1 MSTRAL
7 YIGLMSGTSVDAVDA
22 VLVDLASPALSL
34 VAAHS
39 HPIADELRGAILKL
53 CSGDAAGLPA
63 LGETHIALGE
73 VFADASL
80 SLLKLADI
88 AAEEVVAIGSHGQTI
103 WHEPNGDKPFTLQI
117 GDANTLAELTR
128 ITTVSDF
135 RSRDMAAGGQGAPLA
150 PLLHQHLFTS
160 ARTSRAII
168 NIGGI
173 SNITFLNP
181 ATPPFAFDSGPGNVL
196 MDGWIAQHR
205 GRKFDE
211 NGSWASEGV
220 VHRALLAKLQQDAY
234 FSKGR
239 PKSTGRE
246 LFNSAW
252 LETKLESLDEAVEPV
267 DVQATLAQLTIQSLV
282 KALHEHGDPVE
293 IYVCGGGAHNRT
305 LMEGLANALP
315 TRTVGT
321 TEALGMHPDWVE
333 AIAFAWLAKQTLDG
347 RAMDTSGFTGARTPV
362 VLGAIYQR

>member
-22 VLVDLASPALSL
+22 VLVDLASPAPSL
-34 VAAHS
+34 VTALS
-39 HPIADELRGAILKL
+39 HPIADELRSEILKL
-53 CSGDAAGLPA
+53 CSGDVAGLTA

-73 VFADASL
+73 VFAQASL

-117 GDANTLAELTR
+117 GDANTLAELTG

-173 SNITFLNP
+173 SNITF
-181 ATPPFAFDSGPGNVL
+181 
-196 MDGWIAQHR
+196 
-205 GRKFDE
+205 
-211 NGSWASEGV
+211 
-220 VHRALLAKLQQDAY
+220 
-234 FSKGR
+234 
-239 PKSTGRE
+239 
-246 LFNSAW
+246 
-252 LETKLESLDEAVEPV
+252 
-267 DVQATLAQLTIQSLV
+267 
-282 KALHEHGDPVE
+282 
-293 IYVCGGGAHNRT
+293 
-305 LMEGLANALP
+305 
-315 TRTVGT
+315 
-321 TEALGMHPDWVE
+321 
-333 AIAFAWLAKQTLDG
+333 
-347 RAMDTSGFTGARTPV
+347 
-362 VLGAIYQR
+362 

>member
-1 MSTRAL
+1 MSSRAL
-7 YIGLMSGTSVDAVDA
+7 YIGLMSGTSLDAIDV
-22 VLVDLASPALSL
+22 VLVDLASPAPSL
-34 VAAHS
+34 IATHS
-39 HPIADELRGAILKL
+39 HPIADDLRGAILKL
-53 CSGDAAGLPA
+53 CTGDVPSLPA

-73 VFADASL
+73 LFAEASL
-80 SLLKLADI
+80 RLLELAGI
-88 AAEEVVAIGSHGQTI
+88 AAEEVLAIGSHGQTI
-103 WHEPNGDKPFTLQI
+103 WHQPHGGKPFTLQI
-117 GDANTLAELTR
+117 GDANTLAELTG

-150 PLLHQHLFTS
+150 PLLHQHQFAS
-160 ARTSRAII
+160 ALTSRAII

-173 SNITFLNP
+173 SNITFLIP
-181 ATPPFAFDSGPGNVL
+181 ATPAFAFDSGPGNVL

-211 NGSWASEGV
+211 NGSWAREGV
-220 VHRALLAKLQQDAY
+220 VHRALLAKLQQEAF
-234 FSKGR
+234 FSKGP

-252 LETKLESLDEAVEPV
+252 LATKLESLDEPVAPV

-282 KALHEHGDPVE
+282 NALHEHGDPEE

-305 LMEGLANALP
+305 LMDGLTNALA
-315 TRTVGT
+315 TRTVST
-321 TEALGMHPDWVE
+321 TEALGIHPDWVE
-333 AIAFAWLAKQTLDG
+333 SIAFAWIAKQTLDG
-347 RAMDTSGFTGARTPV
+347 RAMETSGFTGARAPV

>member
-7 YIGLMSGTSVDAVDA
+7 YIGLMSGTSLDAVDV
-22 VLVDLASPALSL
+22 VLVDLASPAPSL
-34 VAAHS
+34 IATHS
-39 HPIADELRGAILKL
+39 HPIADDLRGAILKL
-53 CSGDAAGLPA
+53 CSGDVASMPA
-63 LGETHIALGE
+63 IGETHIALGKL
-73 VFADASL
+73 FAEASL
-80 SLLKLADI
+80 RLLKLADI
-88 AAEEVVAIGSHGQTI
+88 VAEEVLAIGSHGQTI
-103 WHEPNGDKPFTLQI
+103 WHQPYGDKPFTLQI
-117 GDANTLAELTR
+117 GDANTLAELTG

-150 PLLHQHLFTS
+150 PLLHQHQSTS
-160 ARTSRAII
+160 ALTSRAII

-181 ATPPFAFDSGPGNVL
+181 ATPAFAFDSGPGNVL

-211 NGSWASEGV
+211 NGSWAREGV
-220 VHRALLAKLQQDAY
+220 VHRALLAKLQQEAY
-234 FSKGR
+234 FSKAP

-252 LETKLESLDEAVEPV
+252 LETKLESLDEPVATV

-282 KALHEHGDPVE
+282 NALHEHGDPEE

-305 LMEGLANALP
+305 LMEGLTNALP
-315 TRTVGT
+315 SRTVST
-321 TEALGMHPDWVE
+321 TEALGIHPDWVE
-333 AIAFAWLAKQTLDG
+333 AIAFAWIAKQTLDG